1 MPWVVLEVVILMTGV
16 SHVTHVMK
24 DVVYNLAHGVE
35 TLQWV
40 TTLVVHIGLV
50 VSTVTV
56 TSTTTQYQ
64 LVLHLLEL

>member
-1 MPWVVLEVVILMTGV
+1 
-16 SHVTHVMK
+16 MK